1 MKNQNPLSQTYPI
14 SLKMTT
20 NLPTPSYD
28 ERFLNAIDIVISSLV
43 TPDARL
49 RAEAKQLDC
58 YPELLTVRQ
67 MVVDH
72 LQDLRENARLD

>member
-1 MKNQNPLSQTYPI
+1 
-14 SLKMTT
+14 MTT

-43 TPDARL
+43 TPDARI

-67 MVVDH
+67 MVGEH
-72 LQDLRENARLD
+72 LQDLRENARID